1 MTFRPKLWLTL
12 GAALALTAAC
22 SEQGEAG
29 GEGASG
35 EGGSAVAGEGEGGEG
50 EGGEGAAAG
59 GAGEA
64 GAQAA
69 YAGVPAESLAALRI
83 AHLKGFFL
91 VAQQARGAEG
101 DVAAAA
107 LAGQGMAEVYDAQ
120 AADFAGSGL
129 DEAVLRRAAETGS
142 QADLAAA
149 VAALDAA
156 QQRAGGNP
164 GAVVAGLASIAA
176 GIYNE
181 VNIDGA
187 VDPVEYQHALGSA
200 LAAQSTANAGNLSSA
215 IRSDVDGLVAL
226 WRGVT
231 APEDASA
238 LTPAGQVQ
246 AQASRIQLAA
256 G

>member
-29 GEGASG
+29 GEAASG

-50 EGGEGAAAG
+50 EGGAGPAG
-59 GAGEA
+59 GTGEA

-69 YAGVPAESLAALRI
+69 YAGVPAESRAALRI
-83 AHLKGFFL
+83 AHLNGFFL
-91 VAQQARGAEG
+91 VARQAQVSEG
-101 DVAAAA
+101 DAAAAA
-107 LAGQGMAEVYDAQ
+107 LAGQGLAEVYDTQ
-120 AADFAGSGL
+120 AADFAASGI
-129 DEAVLRRAAETGS
+129 DPAVLRRAAETGS

-149 VAALDAA
+149 ITALDAA

-176 GIYNE
+176 GIYNT

-187 VDPVEYQHALGSA
+187 VDPVEYQHALGAA
-200 LAAQSTANAGNLSSA
+200 LAAQATANAADLSPA
-215 IRSDVDGLVAL
+215 IRTDVDGLVDQ
-226 WRGVT
+226 WNGVT

-238 LTPAGQVQ
+238 LTPAGEVQ

-256 G
+256 GS

>member
-29 GEGASG
+29 GEAGSG

-50 EGGEGAAAG
+50 EGGEGAAG

-91 VAQQARGAEG
+91 VAQQARGVEG
-101 DVAAAA
+101 DAAAAA

-156 QQRAGGNP
+156 QQRAGGSP
-164 GAVVAGLASIAA
+164 GAVVSGLASIAA
-176 GIYNE
+176 GIYNT

-200 LAAQSTANAGNLSSA
+200 LAAQSTANAGNLA
-215 IRSDVDGLVAL
+215 PANRSDVDTLVGLWPAA
-226 WRGVT
+226 T

-246 AQASRIQLAA
+246 AQASRIQLAT
-256 G
+256 GS